1 MLHLMKKQSPGF
13 TLTELLV
20 GMAIVSIGLTATL
33 PNIQRNMKQGEVDRF
48 TQQLE
53 TGFFGL
59 RAKLGQ
65 QKTSCTLEF
74 KTSNINT
81 FSSPKDLIEISSNPE
96 LLKCCDSDIGG
107 CEFSPNIANAIINNF
122 NNQASDL
129 SQPQLTP
136 DEELKIKRDRTLRIL
151 NKEGTAEAK
160 QVEVAVN
167 SGTYELTPPG
177 TSTMANDL
185 LVLVRSTNTTEQR
198 LKTRCLRISGTGT
211 IFRGTWNSNSS
222 SCES

>member
-1 MLHLMKKQSPGF
+1 MKKQSSGF

-20 GMAIVSIGLTATL
+20 GMAIVSIGLTAAI

-65 QKTSCTLEF
+65 QKTSCTLKF
-74 KTSNINT
+74 KTSDINT

-96 LLKCCDSDIGG
+96 LLKCCHSDIGG
-107 CEFSPNIANAIINNF
+107 CEFSPNIANTIINNF
-122 NNQASDL
+122 NNQALDL
-129 SQPQLTP
+129 SQPQLTR

-151 NKEGTAEAK
+151 NKEGTAEAH

-167 SGTYELTPPG
+167 NGTYELTPPG
-177 TSTMANDL
+177 TSTIASDL
-185 LVLVRSTNTTEQR
+185 LLLVRSTNTTEQQ
-198 LKTRCLRISGTGT
+198 LQTRCLRISGTGT
-211 IFRGTWNSNSS
+211 IFRGTWNSNTS

>member
-1 MLHLMKKQSPGF
+1 MKKQSPGF

-20 GMAIVSIGLTATL
+20 GMAIVSIGLTAAI

-122 NNQASDL
+122 NNQASD
-129 SQPQLTP
+129 SNQLTL

-185 LVLVRSTNTTEQR
+185 LVLVRSTNTTDQR

>member
-1 MLHLMKKQSPGF
+1 MKNQSQGF

-20 GMAIVSIGLTATL
+20 GMAIISIGLTATI
-33 PNIQRNMKQGEVDRF
+33 PNIHRNMRQGEVDRF

-65 QKTSCTLEF
+65 QKTSCTLTFE
-74 KTSNINT
+74 TSDINT
-81 FSSPKDLIEISSNPE
+81 FSPPKDVLETKSNPE

-107 CEFSPNIANAIINNF
+107 CEFSPDIANTIISKINDQSTDSNR
-122 NNQASDL
+122 L
-129 SQPQLTP
+129 ST

-151 NKEGTAEAK
+151 NPEGTAESR

-167 SGTYELTPPG
+167 TGTYELTPPG
-177 TSTMANDL
+177 TSTMASDL
-185 LVLVRSTNTTEQR
+185 LVLVRSANRTQQR
-198 LKTRCLRISGTGT
+198 LQTRCLRISGTGS
-211 IFRGTWNSNSS
+211 IYKGSWNNNTLT
-222 SCES
+222 CES

>member
-1 MLHLMKKQSPGF
+1 MKKQSPGF

-20 GMAIVSIGLTATL
+20 GMAIVSIGLTAAI

-81 FSSPKDLIEISSNPE
+81 FSSPKDLIETRSNPE
-96 LLKCCDSDIGG
+96 LLTS
-107 CEFSPNIANAIINNF
+107 INFLQTEPFKQNGQ
-122 NNQASDL
+122 NMLNQQQKL
-129 SQPQLTP
+129 RKNQL
-136 DEELKIKRDRTLRIL
+136 LR
-151 NKEGTAEAK
+151 
-160 QVEVAVN
+160 
-167 SGTYELTPPG
+167 
-177 TSTMANDL
+177 
-185 LVLVRSTNTTEQR
+185 
-198 LKTRCLRISGTGT
+198 
-211 IFRGTWNSNSS
+211 
-222 SCES
+222 ES

>member
-1 MLHLMKKQSPGF
+1 MRKQSSGF

-20 GMAIVSIGLTATL
+20 GMAIVSIGLTAAI

-74 KTSNINT
+74 KTSDINT
-81 FSSPKDLIEISSNPE
+81 FSSPKDLIETSSNPE

-122 NNQASDL
+122 NNQASD
-129 SQPQLTP
+129 SNQPQLTP
-136 DEELKIKRDRTLRIL
+136 DEEQKIKRDRTLRIL
-151 NKEGTAEAK
+151 NKEGTAEAQ

-167 SGTYELTPPG
+167 SEIYELTPPG

-185 LVLVRSTNTTEQR
+185 LVLIRSTNTTEQR
-198 LKTRCLRISGTGT
+198 LQTRCLRISGTGS
-211 IFRGTWNSNSS
+211 IFRGTWNSNIS

>member
-1 MLHLMKKQSPGF
+1 MKKQSSGF

-20 GMAIVSIGLTATL
+20 GMAIVSIGLTAAI

-65 QKTSCTLEF
+65 QKTSCTLKF
-74 KTSNINT
+74 KTSDINT

-129 SQPQLTP
+129 SQPQLTL

-151 NKEGTAEAK
+151 NKEGTAEAQ

-185 LVLVRSTNTTEQR
+185 LILVRSTNTTEQR
-198 LKTRCLRISGTGT
+198 LKTRCLRLSGTGT
-211 IFRGTWNSNSS
+211 IFRGTWNSNTS